1 VSQCPLQQNKDFNIM
16 QDVADP
22 DNDASQC
29 PLQQNKDFNWWG
41 WFSPSSSLRSSQCPL
56 QQNKDFNLPPALT
69 ALATASQCPLQQNK
83 DFNGLSSSS

>member
-1 VSQCPLQQNKDFNIM
+1 M

>member
-1 VSQCPLQQNKDFNIM
+1 M

-22 DNDASQC
+22 DNDA
-29 PLQQNKDFNWWG
+29 
-41 WFSPSSSLRSSQCPL
+41 SQCPL